1 MIEVCIS
8 LSCPIPRF
16 RGKPHHEDNT
26 SCWGGGDRTAELGT
40 QRWNGVSVSPLQ
52 FIGAHISR
60 LLKSFSLLTLSAICW
75 VIRFPTQ
82 LWGNLSPTMMLL

>member
-40 QRWNGVSVSPLQ
+40 QHWNGV
-52 FIGAHISR
+52 
-60 LLKSFSLLTLSAICW
+60 
-75 VIRFPTQ
+75 
-82 LWGNLSPTMMLL
+82 